1 MGSWITTETVV
12 AFILGVLLSGMVK
25 MYTSKVKSKVAA

>member
-1 MGSWITTETVV
+1 MGDWFTTQTIV

-25 MYTSKVKSKVAA
+25 MWTARAKSKVAA